1 MALRLYRP
9 GQPCAR
15 ESMCEVRGVV
25 WENAKITKADCA
37 LVQMRRA
44 SAQGQMC
51 KTSAELDEDVPGLV
65 ATTAF
70 LAVAD
75 CRLSRY
81 HIFYFSANSAELD
94 EDVPGAEL
102 DEDVP
107 GLGRHYCIPCGR
119 YFQDAASL
127 VDHEKGKP
135 HKKRCACRFLLKS
148 WHVVVF
154 CVDPGFVSRPFW
166 QSKVDSQTYNKG
178 SALLDFSCSQIV

>member
-135 HKKRCACRFLLKS
+135 HKKRCAC
-148 WHVVVF
+148 
-154 CVDPGFVSRPFW
+154 VS
-166 QSKVDSQTYNKG
+166 
-178 SALLDFSCSQIV
+178 SALAFPERDNHGLMSHAEIFAKKLARCGVLCGSG